1 MTRYTPRGNALRVIE
16 YLRTLPDGT
25 EQAQRVICDAL
36 DIDAASFVQTMQVPL
51 GERLV
56 SFRKVGTINYWQLT
70 PAAAGLPHTL
80 DGRSVRV
87 TIFGNGALVM
97 ELGKHP
103 RRLTQDE
110 RRRVL
115 ACLDGEAA

>member
-1 MTRYTPRGNALRVIE
+1 MTPYTPRGNPRRVIE

-36 DIDAASFVQTMQVPL
+36 DIDAASFVQTMQSVL
-51 GERLV
+51 GEGLIEY
-56 SFRKVGTINYWQLT
+56 RKVGTVNYWRLTEDAAQL
-70 PAAAGLPHTL
+70 AHTL
-80 DGRSVRV
+80 DGRNIRV
-87 TIFGNGALVM
+87 TIFDGSALVM
-97 ELGKHP
+97 EFGKHP

-115 ACLDGEAA
+115 ACLETI